1 MNPTK
6 ATNIRWRVL
15 LITLVIGYIAYVYR
29 GNLSVIGKFLMDDT
43 GISQTELGW
52 LLSSFL
58 WGYTLFQFPGGLLSE
73 KIGPKYIFLLTTLG
87 CTLITVIT
95 GLIVIGGFSLALM
108 IPLLF
113 ICRFLLGVFQGPLF
127 PAMAGGVIARW
138 FPSGSWALPNGM
150 TSTAL
155 ALGSASTPPMIVIL
169 AEYFGWQSTFFLI
182 SILGVMGSL
191 VWWKYS
197 TNWPREHPGVNQKEL
212 ELIGQSD
219 FNNNQMSWSMVK
231 DVLADKNVLYAALGY
246 GSMNY
251 VFYIFYSWIF
261 IYFVNI
267 RGFSI
272 LEGGLLASLPF
283 LMGAIGASTG
293 GYLCDKL
300 QKRYGVKWGHRIPII
315 IGLIPSAAFL
325 MFGSIT
331 ENPYLAVLSLSLC
344 YGFIELTE
352 GSFWSTIS
360 FVSKTPQAA
369 GGILN
374 TGGNLGGVLATPL
387 IPIMVAQFDGLMGEQ
402 VAWVIALN
410 SGGVFALLGVF
421 FFLQVKFGESDYEPQ
436 I

>member
-1 MNPTK
+1 MKSTK

-15 LITLVIGYIAYVYR
+15 FITLILGYIAYVYR

-52 LLSSFL
+52 LLSSFI
-58 WGYTLFQFPGGLLSE
+58 WGYTLFQFPGGIISE
-73 KIGPKYIFLLTTLG
+73 KIGPKATLVLVTLG
-87 CTLITVIT
+87 STLITIIT
-95 GLIVIGGFSLALM
+95 GLIVIGGFSIALM

-127 PAMAGGVIARW
+127 PATGGGVIARW
-138 FPSGSWALPNGM
+138 FPSGSWALPNGLN
-150 TSTAL
+150 STAL
-155 ALGSASTPPMIVIL
+155 ALGSASTPPMIVL
-169 AEYFGWQSTFFLI
+169 LTQYFGWQSTFFLI
-182 SILGVMGSL
+182 SLMGLIGSL
-191 VWWKYS
+191 IWWKYS
-197 TNWPREHPGVNQKEL
+197 TNWPKEHPDVNEKEL
-212 ELIGQSD
+212 ELIGEPD
-219 FNNNQMSWSMVK
+219 FNNNQMSWSMAK
-231 DVLADKNVLYAALGY
+231 EVLAEKNVLYSALGY

-283 LMGAIGASTG
+283 LMGAIGATVG

-300 QKRYGVKWGHRIPII
+300 QKRYGVKWGHRIPVI

-352 GSFWSTIS
+352 GPFWSSIN
-360 FVSKTPQAA
+360 FVSKKPQAA

-374 TGGNLGGVLATPL
+374 TGGNLGGVIATPL
-387 IPIMVAQFDGLMGEQ
+387 IPIMVAQFD
-402 VAWVIALN
+402 WVIALN
-410 SGGVFALLGVF
+410 SGVVFAFLGVF
-421 FFLQVKFGESDYEPQ
+421 FFMKVKFES
-436 I
+436 

>member
-1 MNPTK
+1 MNNPK
-6 ATNIRWRVL
+6 PTNIRWRVL
-15 LITLVIGYIAYVYR
+15 FITLVLGYIAYVYR
-29 GNLSVIGKFLMDDT
+29 SNLSVIGKFLMDDT
-43 GISQTELGW
+43 GISQIELGW
-52 LLSSFL
+52 LLSSFI
-58 WGYTLFQFPGGLLSE
+58 WGYTLFQFPGGLISE
-73 KIGPKYIFLLTTLG
+73 KIGPKTTLVLVTLG
-87 CTLITVIT
+87 SSLITIIT
-95 GLIVIGGFSLALM
+95 GLIVMGGFSIALM

-113 ICRFLLGVFQGPLF
+113 IFRFLLGVFQGPLF
-127 PAMAGGVIARW
+127 PATGGGVIARW
-138 FPSGSWALPNGM
+138 FPSGSWALPNGLN
-150 TSTAL
+150 STAL
-155 ALGSASTPPMIVIL
+155 ALGSASTPPMIVL
-169 AEYFGWQSTFFLI
+169 LTQYFGWQSTFFIISLMGLI
-182 SILGVMGSL
+182 GSL
-191 VWWKYS
+191 IWWKYS
-197 TNWPREHPGVNQKEL
+197 TNWPKEHPDVNQKEL
-212 ELIGQSD
+212 ELIGEPD

-231 DVLADKNVLYAALGY
+231 EVLAEKNVLYAALGY

-261 IYFVNI
+261 IYLVNI

-283 LMGAIGASTG
+283 LMGAIGATVG

-352 GSFWSTIS
+352 GPFWSSIN
-360 FVSKTPQAA
+360 FVSKKPQAA

-374 TGGNLGGVLATPL
+374 TGGNLGGVIATPL
-387 IPIMVAQFDGLMGEQ
+387 IPIMVAQFD
-402 VAWVIALN
+402 WVIALN
-410 SGGVFALLGVF
+410 SGVVFAFLGVF
-421 FFLQVKFGESDYEPQ
+421 FFLQVKFDELNDEPQ

>member
-1 MNPTK
+1 MKSNKSTK
-6 ATNIRWRVL
+6 IRWRVL
-15 LITLVIGYIAYVYR
+15 FITLILGYIAYVYR

-52 LLSSFL
+52 LLSSFI
-58 WGYTLFQFPGGLLSE
+58 WGYTLFQFPGGIISE
-73 KIGPKYIFLLTTLG
+73 KIGPKATLVLVTLG
-87 CTLITVIT
+87 SSLITIIT
-95 GLIVIGGFSLALM
+95 GLIVIGGFSIALM

-127 PAMAGGVIARW
+127 PATGGGVIARW
-138 FPSGSWALPNGM
+138 FPSGSWALPNGLN
-150 TSTAL
+150 STAL
-155 ALGSASTPPMIVIL
+155 ALGSASTPPMIVL
-169 AEYFGWQSTFFLI
+169 LTQYFGWQSTFFLI
-182 SILGVMGSL
+182 SLMGLIGSL
-191 VWWKYS
+191 IWWKYS
-197 TNWPREHPGVNQKEL
+197 TNWPKEHPDVNEKEL
-212 ELIGQSD
+212 ELIGEPD
-219 FNNNQMSWSMVK
+219 FNNNQMSWSMAK
-231 DVLADKNVLYAALGY
+231 EVLAEKNVLYSALGY

-283 LMGAIGASTG
+283 LMGAIGATVG

-300 QKRYGVKWGHRIPII
+300 QKRYGVKWGHRIPVI

-352 GSFWSTIS
+352 GPFWSSIN
-360 FVSKTPQAA
+360 FVSKKPQAA

-374 TGGNLGGVLATPL
+374 TGGNLGGVIATPL
-387 IPIMVAQFDGLMGEQ
+387 IPIMVAQFD
-402 VAWVIALN
+402 WVIALN
-410 SGGVFALLGVF
+410 SGVVFAFLGVF
-421 FFLQVKFGESDYEPQ
+421 FFLQIKFDELNDEPQ

>member
-1 MNPTK
+1 MNSSK

-15 LITLVIGYIAYVYR
+15 FITLVLGYIAYVYR
-29 GNLSVIGKFLMDDT
+29 SNLSVIGKFLMDDT
-43 GISQTELGW
+43 GISQIELGW
-52 LLSSFL
+52 LLSSFI
-58 WGYTLFQFPGGLLSE
+58 WGYTLFQFPGGLISE
-73 KIGPKYIFLLTTLG
+73 KIGPKTTLVLVTLG
-87 CTLITVIT
+87 SSLITIIT
-95 GLIVIGGFSLALM
+95 GLIVMGGFSIALM

-127 PAMAGGVIARW
+127 PATGGGVIARW
-138 FPSGSWALPNGM
+138 FPSGSWALPNGLN
-150 TSTAL
+150 STAL
-155 ALGSASTPPMIVIL
+155 ALGSASTPPMIVL
-169 AEYFGWQSTFFLI
+169 LTQYFGWQSTFFIISLMGLI
-182 SILGVMGSL
+182 GSL
-191 VWWKYS
+191 IWWKYS
-197 TNWPREHPGVNQKEL
+197 TNWPREHPEVNQKEL
-212 ELIGQSD
+212 ELIGEPD

-231 DVLADKNVLYAALGY
+231 EVLAEKNVLYAALGY

-261 IYFVNI
+261 IYLVNI

-283 LMGAIGASTG
+283 LMGAIGATVG

-300 QKRYGVKWGHRIPII
+300 QKRYGVKWGHRIPVI

-352 GSFWSTIS
+352 GPFWSSINFIS
-360 FVSKTPQAA
+360 KKPQAA

-374 TGGNLGGVLATPL
+374 TGGNLGGVIATPL
-387 IPIMVAQFDGLMGEQ
+387 IPIMVAQFD
-402 VAWVIALN
+402 WVIALN
-410 SGGVFALLGVF
+410 SGVVFAFLGVF
-421 FFLQVKFGESDYEPQ
+421 FFMQVKFGELDHEPQ